1 MRGCNVDPKV
11 AVPSNLAR
19 EMAVFDALPDSL
31 RQAFRE
37 ASQNYTVIP
46 YAEALCRGAPI
57 GQVEATFRAEDR
69 AVYRAN
75 DRRIRMGLPPAS

>member
-1 MRGCNVDPKV
+1 MRGCNVDPRV

-19 EMAVFDALPDSL
+19 EMAVFDALPDTL

-46 YAEALCRGAPI
+46 YAEALCRGAPL
-57 GQVEATFRAEDR
+57 GQVEAAFRAEDR
-69 AVYRAN
+69 AVYRATE
-75 DRRIRMGLPPAS
+75 RRVARGVPPP